1 MNLKHSLAIALVAI
15 STASI
20 AKPAAHSVVG
30 TTKAERSL
38 LDHGTQCAKLTASL
52 DGTNTPA
59 TVEINTAIQT
69 VCTHAEHLASIV
81 MQQKTQHPS
90 TYETLVAMN
99 GTTIYLS
106 PQQTKRMCQHPV
118 SDKMTASCKTALDLL
133 K

>member
-15 STASI
+15 SAASI
-20 AKPAAHSVVG
+20 AKPAVSTGG

-38 LDHGTQCAKLTASL
+38 LEHGKQCAKLTASL

-59 TVEINTAIQT
+59 TAEINTAIQT
-69 VCTHAEHLASIV
+69 VCTHAEHLAGIV

-90 TYETLVAMN
+90 VYETLLSMN
-99 GTTIYLS
+99 GTTVYLS
-106 PQQTKRMCQHPV
+106 PQQTKKMCKPPSTDAMAAQ
-118 SDKMTASCKTALDLL
+118 CKAALEL